1 MREKKNNMLFVRIKD
16 HATLIDSFVIINT
29 NLRYV
34 DWLSGEHFVFIS
46 LLKGI
51 IFGLKKTIK
60 KSNNKY
66 NKKQHINSFNYVS
79 ELYTDDS

>member
-1 MREKKNNMLFVRIKD
+1 MLFVRIKD
-16 HATLIDSFVIINT
+16 HATLIDSIVIINT

-51 IFGLKKTIK
+51 IFGFKKKPIK

>member
-1 MREKKNNMLFVRIKD
+1 MREKKNNKLFVRIKD
-16 HATLIDSFVIINT
+16 HATLIDSIVIINT

-51 IFGLKKTIK
+51 IFGGK
-60 KSNNKY
+60 NNKK
-66 NKKQHINSFNYVS
+66 KKQQQQQQKTTY
-79 ELYTDDS
+79 